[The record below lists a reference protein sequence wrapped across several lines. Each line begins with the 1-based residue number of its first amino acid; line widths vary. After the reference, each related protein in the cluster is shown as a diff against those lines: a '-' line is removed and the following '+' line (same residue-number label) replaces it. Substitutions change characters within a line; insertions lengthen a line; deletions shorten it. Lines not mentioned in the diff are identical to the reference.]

1 MIVDDGSSEPI
12 AAPPGTRVV
21 RRDVSRGP
29 AAARNA
35 GLAATDAPFVAFLD
49 SDTLPR
55 EGWLEPLLAHFG
67 DPRLAAIAPRV
78 RVPAGRSALARY
90 EAARSPL
97 DLGPDPGLVGP
108 GRRVGY
114 VPAAALVV
122 RRGALPTFDETMRFG
137 EDVDLVW
144 RLAAA
149 GWTVRYEPASVV
161 EHPHRATLAAWLR
174 QRAAYGSSAG
184 PLAAR
189 HPGQMRHV
197 VVPRDALLP
206 WALALAGRPRLAL
219 LAALPRNALLGVV
232 RRGRRRRVTRRG
244 GRTRRRRAQPTARPR
259 RRLQARRRPARPIA
273 RSRRRLQAR
282 RRLGRPTARSRRR
295 LQTRRRLGP
304 ADVAP
309 APPRPDS
316 PPPGPADRALV
327 RLALE
332 ARART
337 ARQIAD
343 AAWRA
348 HAPALVITK
357 RGRRFLAAALVVGTA
372 ADYLA
377 RRPALDPLRFT
388 AFRAADDLAYAAGVW
403 AGCVR
408 ARTVE
413 PLVPKYNAAS
423 NWRVTRRSYS
433 ARHLASR
440 RCGRPAGGTSRSS
453 GRRPR
458 RGRRARRPKACL
470 LAGHE
475 QRGRLDLRHHVLERR
490 PGLAPR
496 VLAHGG
502 ELGHEEWAPSGRGG
516 RRGRMSSYEEA
527 TVPSATTAPKPPP
540 AAATWTSTSA
550 PVDSS
555 SPPIRAGSTSGCDFR
570 KCERAFD
577 APAAGPSPRRSGC
590 PRCARDRG
598 RPRAA
603 RHSRGGRASTRA
615 RTEPRRSLRPPWTT
629 RDGRGA
635 GRRPVP
641 AGELHATGGAER
653 HRRGRRRSEA
663 SRPHR

>member
-1 MIVDDGSSEPI
+1 MTTLVFDPSARRLEDGRVLIGGHPARLLRLTAAGARMVDAWRMGAGVGASPGARALADRLIAAGLAHPRPAPGAVTTADVAVVIPARDRPGTLAACLARVGPCREIVIVDDGSSEPI

-21 RRDVSRGP
+21 RRDVSGGP

-35 GLAATDAPFVAFLD
+35 GLAATDSPFVAFLD
-49 SDTLPR
+49 SDTLPC
-55 EGWLEPLLAHFG
+55 EGWLQPLLAHFG

-108 GRRVGY
+108 GRRVGF

-122 RRGALPTFDETMRFG
+122 RRAAVPTFDEALRFG

-184 PLAAR
+184 PLASR

-197 VVPRDALLP
+197 VVPPDALLP

-232 RRGRRRRVTRRG
+232 RRGP
-244 GRTRRRRAQPTARPR
+244 AAARD
-259 RRLQARRRPARPIA
+259 ASRRPDSPPAGAGDRAPA
-273 RSRRRLQAR
+273 PPVA
-282 RRLGRPTARSRRR
+282 GPPPT
-295 LQTRRRLGP
+295 GP
-304 ADVAP
+304 ANRAP
-309 APPRPDS
+309 APPRPDA
-316 PPPGPADRALV
+316 PPPHPADRALA

-357 RGRRFLAAALVVGTA
+357 RGRRFLAAALVAGAA

-388 AFRAADDLAYAAGVW
+388 ALRAADDLAYAAGVW

-408 ARTVE
+408 ARTVQ
-413 PLVPKYNAAS
+413 PLVPK
-423 NWRVTRRSYS
+423 
-433 ARHLASR
+433 
-440 RCGRPAGGTSRSS
+440 
-453 GRRPR
+453 
-458 RGRRARRPKACL
+458 
-470 LAGHE
+470 
-475 QRGRLDLRHHVLERR
+475 
-490 PGLAPR
+490 
-496 VLAHGG
+496 
-502 ELGHEEWAPSGRGG
+502 
-516 RRGRMSSYEEA
+516 
-527 TVPSATTAPKPPP
+527 TTP
-540 AAATWTSTSA
+540 
-550 PVDSS
+550 
-555 SPPIRAGSTSGCDFR
+555 
-570 KCERAFD
+570 
-577 APAAGPSPRRSGC
+577 
-590 PRCARDRG
+590 
-598 RPRAA
+598 
-603 RHSRGGRASTRA
+603 
-615 RTEPRRSLRPPWTT
+615 
-629 RDGRGA
+629 
-635 GRRPVP
+635 
-641 AGELHATGGAER
+641 
-653 HRRGRRRSEA
+653 RRRSA
-663 SRPHR
+663 